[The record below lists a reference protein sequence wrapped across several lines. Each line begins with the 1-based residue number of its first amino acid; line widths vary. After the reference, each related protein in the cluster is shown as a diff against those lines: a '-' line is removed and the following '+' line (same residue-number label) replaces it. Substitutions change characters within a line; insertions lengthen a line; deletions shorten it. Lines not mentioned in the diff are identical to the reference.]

1 LTSPKPTQEHPLI
14 TWFCYVAAGESKLER
29 RARLAE
35 CPKELKEEVERRVVR
50 FFEESNAARQG
61 QRHD

>member
-29 RARLAE
+29 RARLGE
-35 CPKELKEEVERRVVR
+35 CPSEIKEEVERRVVA
-50 FFEESNAARQG
+50 FFKDRTKVA
-61 QRHD
+61 QR